1 MKQYSDPTELHDS
14 DNGKGNKDLGIFHLS
29 WKMCLVD
36 SSMESSTIGSVVY
49 NSIDYTKYQLVWE
62 IHFTSKDGNN
72 RREES
77 SLQCSK
83 KILAS
88 SLLPYGA
95 WTQCNATLRCPP
107 IGTKLEI
114 RVLFIHKS
122 TVQRGKNESN
132 PPPGL
137 CVKGY
142 GLVAHPSLHT
152 TEAHE
157 GKGEE
162 YHVIQGGDN
171 GYWSEMCH
179 EVMQLSSDPSKVAV
193 PEGYTLGR
201 KFMWPGP
208 STMRGAKVTWRSKII
223 ALDAIEVTQVKG
235 VTSAEHVPTWG
246 LAHGQVTYGY
256 VWCITRCRFN
266 VAPVTGD
273 DTNWA
278 IVASGD
284 MSCSISN
291 SSATTKQRQGQAKD
305 SGDGV
310 DPELSRKLL
319 APWMWLRY
327 EADIPFLAANDCFRL
342 CFKVVTNPD
351 IGDISRYRDKC
362 QVISKDCT
370 VLLPSGALTGKE
382 DAAFTM
388 SPLNISL
395 LYSSFNNSAVTAS
408 L

>member
-122 TVQRGKNESN
+122 TIQRGKNESN

-137 CVKGY
+137 
-142 GLVAHPSLHT
+142 
-152 TEAHE
+152 
-157 GKGEE
+157 
-162 YHVIQGGDN
+162 
-171 GYWSEMCH
+171 
-179 EVMQLSSDPSKVAV
+179 
-193 PEGYTLGR
+193 
-201 KFMWPGP
+201 
-208 STMRGAKVTWRSKII
+208 
-223 ALDAIEVTQVKG
+223 
-235 VTSAEHVPTWG
+235 
-246 LAHGQVTYGY
+246 
-256 VWCITRCRFN
+256 
-266 VAPVTGD
+266 
-273 DTNWA
+273 
-278 IVASGD
+278 
-284 MSCSISN
+284 
-291 SSATTKQRQGQAKD
+291 
-305 SGDGV
+305 
-310 DPELSRKLL
+310 
-319 APWMWLRY
+319 
-327 EADIPFLAANDCFRL
+327 
-342 CFKVVTNPD
+342 
-351 IGDISRYRDKC
+351 
-362 QVISKDCT
+362 
-370 VLLPSGALTGKE
+370 
-382 DAAFTM
+382 
-388 SPLNISL
+388 
-395 LYSSFNNSAVTAS
+395 
-408 L
+408 